1 MKKLLIFVVV
11 VMVVV
16 FAALSFALHGF
27 VPDPAYK
34 ELNMNKKGVDRVTNF
49 DARIQ
54 THAYTWQAVVHL
66 EPPVMPI
73 LARGFADIF
82 PRGTAQVYSSRY
94 NQDVSSGVK
103 IKVGELIPSYSR
115 EYVFEGWLVDKDTD
129 YWLSVGLFD
138 TIGRGTGEIE
148 LQKLNRY
155 LDVYDDVVITRE
167 PFPDSNPAPSKE
179 IVLKGAVQKR
189 TPEPF
194 LPNATVQQRLW
205 GVNKFYRSN

>member
-1 MKKLLIFVVV
+1 MKQSLIAILLV
-11 VMVVV
+11 
-16 FAALSFALHGF
+16 AALAVSALALHGF
-27 VPDPAYK
+27 VKDPAY
-34 ELNMNKKGVDRVTNF
+34 EGLNLKKKGIDRVTNF

-66 EPPVMPI
+66 EPLVSPI
-73 LARGFADIF
+73 LARGFADVF

-103 IKVGELIPSYSR
+103 IKVHELIPSYTR
-115 EYVFEGWLVDKDTD
+115 DYVFEGWLVDRDTD
-129 YWLSVGLFD
+129 FWLSIGLFD
-138 TIGRGTGEIE
+138 TIGRGTGELE

-155 LDVYDDVVITRE
+155 LDNYDDLVITRE

-179 IVLKGAVQKR
+179 IVLGGKIQKR

-194 LPNATVQQRLW
+194 LPPATTQQKLW